1 MEKQYLAEMGFLRDD
16 YEVNAAC
23 LSVIL
28 SKCQMNR
35 LRKAF
40 LAPKYE
46 SVSKTGILGR
56 FAKYTLM

>member
-1 MEKQYLAEMGFLRDD
+1 MGFLRDD